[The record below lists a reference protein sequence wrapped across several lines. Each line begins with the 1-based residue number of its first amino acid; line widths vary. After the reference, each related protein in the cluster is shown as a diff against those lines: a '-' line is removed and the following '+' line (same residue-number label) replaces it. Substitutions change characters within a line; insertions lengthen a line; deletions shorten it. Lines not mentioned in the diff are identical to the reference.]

1 MSKCLWNKSFL
12 EEFAQ
17 TLHHTPSIQFWE
29 LDADGKVMDFTAEH
43 YKKMLNKFFP
53 ALGVFNL
60 QLGENEKGAPTS
72 TLVMVQG
79 NRCEEIDSKTLK
91 QITFG
96 ILNKMGVLGTD
107 IRTAFYARS
116 SNPVFNDEAL
126 ALIPDLEDKTP
137 FADNHLSAYRFFQNG
152 WVEITSNGVSPLK
165 SYDEIPD
172 NFIVW
177 NSSVIPRE
185 YKETFTKGTLEE
197 QEQNLRINRIH
208 PDTGEYV
215 SSKNELV
222 PLLQELKDKINDF
235 EGDNPPTHFKD
246 FIENLSRD
254 DFGDVD
260 AKSLERIELA
270 IGYLCHRY
278 NNQSKRKYVCFVDK
292 FYDGFSAETANGGN
306 GKSLLVNTL
315 GLVMNLTNLN
325 GKSFTKNGHRAL
337 LAPVTT
343 ATEIV
348 HFDDASKKFDT
359 ERLFPLVTGNFH
371 IEKLYK
377 NPFSIPAKSAPKI
390 AITSNH
396 PLEGNG
402 NSFRRREFIV
412 EVGNYYRVQSEEY
425 GRTPYEE
432 HGHKNFPDCHEEA
445 GNSWNEE
452 DWNEYF
458 RYVFKCIALYLSK
471 GLPIG
476 GESDYY
482 LRAKLVK
489 EIGSEEIL
497 DFIIAKLESYEVG
510 KEYFNDALYK
520 ELHEEFPNELD
531 EVSGNRMWNW
541 VKAVGKFIKI
551 YPNKS
556 VGGKVQQQRLVQER
570 WQEWIDAGL
579 EHHQDRNGKVKKEG
593 DRTYVF
599 KVSSPTSPES
609 MFATKPNFSKSSPEA
624 EEVPATKPRKSIK
637 KKAVKKQEA
646 EVPDKDLKG
655 LEQFLS

>member
-1 MSKCLWNKSFL
+1 
-12 EEFAQ
+12 
-17 TLHHTPSIQFWE
+17 
-29 LDADGKVMDFTAEH
+29 
-43 YKKMLNKFFP
+43 
-53 ALGVFNL
+53 
-60 QLGENEKGAPTS
+60 
-72 TLVMVQG
+72 
-79 NRCEEIDSKTLK
+79 
-91 QITFG
+91 
-96 ILNKMGVLGTD
+96 MGVLGTD

-126 ALIPDLEDKTP
+126 SLIPDLEDKTP

-152 WVEITSNGVSPLK
+152 WVEITLNGVSPLK
-165 SYDEIPD
+165 SYDEIPE

-197 QEQNLRINRIH
+197 ELRLITSSGIH
-208 PDTGEYV
+208 PETKEYLT
-215 SSKNELV
+215 KNERASFFKEY
-222 PLLQELKDKINDF
+222 QEIIDNF

-246 FIENLSRD
+246 FVENLSRD

-260 AKSLERIELA
+260 EKSLERIELA

-390 AITSNH
+390 SITSNH

-412 EVGNYYRVQSEEY
+412 EVGNYYRIQSEEY

-458 RYVFKCIALYLSK
+458 RYVFKCISLYLSK
-471 GLPIG
+471 GLPMG

-497 DFIIAKLESYEVG
+497 EYLQEKLESYEVS

-520 ELHEEFPNELD
+520 ELRKEFPDDLK
-531 EVSGNRMWNW
+531 EVSGNKIWNW
-541 VKAVGKFIKI
+541 VKAVGKHIKV

-556 VGGKVQQQRLVQER
+556 CGGKTQQQRLDKER

-579 EHHQDRNGKVKKEG
+579 EEHKDRKGDTKKEG
-593 DRTYVF
+593 DRVQVF
-599 KVSSPTSPES
+599 KVSRPSSPES
-609 MFATKPNFSKSSPEA
+609 MVGAKPNFSKSSPEA
-624 EEVPATKPRKSIK
+624 EEVTATKPRMSIK
-637 KKAVKKQEA
+637 KKVVKKQET
-646 EVPDKDLKG
+646 EVPDKDVKG